1 MQTSELGLNVI
12 RSFEGRAL
20 RAYKDSVG
28 VVTIGYGSTNYD
40 PAIKKLLGG
49 RSLRMGDSITAE
61 QAEALFVSSIR
72 TGYEPAVN
80 KALSSP
86 TQAQFDAGASFHFNT
101 GAIAKASWPKALNSG
116 DMGQA
121 KASILSWNKAGG
133 RVLSGLTRR
142 RKREWAMIESGDYGP
157 EGRTGPVEIGADGR
171 PTGRV
176 IKAVPAPSALGQA
189 WVDSP
194 APASPGMLKKG
205 DSGPYISDLQEWL
218 VALGYLKG
226 KPTGSFDDATEA
238 AVEKFQG
245 HHPNLTKDGVV
256 GPATRNALAR
266 DLDMRDKAKDTAK
279 KAAVGIGFGATAW
292 GTFSAVLGKALLVSA
307 GVLAVLVL
315 AYIAFKYRDEIRTL
329 VNRMLHRE
337 VD

>member
-20 RAYKDSVG
+20 RAYKDAVG

-40 PAIKKLLGG
+40 PAIKRLLG

-61 QAEALFVSSIR
+61 QAEELFVNSIR
-72 TGYEPAVN
+72 TGYEPAVG
-80 KALSSP
+80 KALTNP
-86 TQAQFDAGASFHFNT
+86 TQPQFDAGTGFHFNT
-101 GAIAKASWPKALNSG
+101 GAIAKASWPKALNRG
-116 DMGQA
+116 DMAQA

-157 EGRTGPVEIGADGR
+157 EGHTGPVEIGVDGR
-171 PTGRV
+171 LTGKVMSAPGSAPTLST
-176 IKAVPAPSALGQA
+176 APS
-189 WVDSP
+189 
-194 APASPGMLKKG
+194 SPGMLKKG
-205 DSGPYISDLQEWL
+205 DTGPYVSDLQEWL

-245 HHPNLTKDGVV
+245 HHPNLTKDGIV

-266 DLDMRDKAKDTAK
+266 DLDMRDKSKDVTK
-279 KAAVGIGFGATAW
+279 KVAVGIGFGSAAW
-292 GTFSAVLGKALLVSA
+292 GTFSAAVGKALLVSA
-307 GVLAVLVL
+307 GVLGVLVL
-315 AYIAFKYRDEIRTL
+315 AYIAFKYRDEIRGL
-329 VNRMLHRE
+329 VNRMFHRE
-337 VD
+337 VA